1 MKSFIL
7 FSLIAI
13 IHSISIAQGVSAGQ
27 ILNRYMVVKEALS
40 EGNYVQ
46 ANQAGALLKA
56 ALFVYDDSSETE
68 KTAFLEN
75 VSEMYKYASKISS
88 SSDLNEIRNA
98 FAKLTPAVWNFVSSS
113 PAFNLNY
120 NYLYCTMQKAYWIDY
135 DSSVINPYVD
145 KSMQECGVIRNLNV
159 LQ

>member
-68 KTAFLEN
+68 KRLFLK
-75 VSEMYKYASKISS
+75 MCLKCI
-88 SSDLNEIRNA
+88 
-98 FAKLTPAVWNFVSSS
+98 
-113 PAFNLNY
+113 
-120 NYLYCTMQKAYWIDY
+120 
-135 DSSVINPYVD
+135 
-145 KSMQECGVIRNLNV
+145 SMQVKFHHLPI
-159 LQ
+159 